1 MASQNDHSTGTVI
14 SRIVVGVD
22 GSPNSTAAVEWAAA
36 LGDATGAE
44 VIAVHALGL
53 IEHLRPAGE
62 PVPVEHHEAEI
73 GRRMAEEWCEP
84 LVRRKRHFDCQL
96 AYGPPER
103 VLREVA
109 NSERTDL
116 IVVGCR
122 GLGGSSLLGST
133 SSQLAHRP
141 PCPVAVVPFD

>member
-1 MASQNDHSTGTVI
+1 VASQSNRSTPAAI
-14 SRIVVGVD
+14 SKIVVGVD
-22 GSPNSTAAVEWAAA
+22 GSSNSTVAVEWAAA

-53 IEHLRPAGE
+53 IEHLRPTGE
-62 PVPVEHHEAEI
+62 PVPVEHHETEI
-73 GRRMAEEWCEP
+73 RRQMVQEWCEP

-103 VLREVA
+103 VLREAATSRGADV
-109 NSERTDL
+109 

-122 GLGGSSLLGST
+122 GVGGSSLLGST

-141 PCPVAVVPFD
+141 PCPVVVVPFD